1 MAWSGDG
8 RMPAVMKQLLEI
20 ERSLNNFMLE
30 TVLKLQTLT
39 QTKVFLLLES
49 KHYRRYC
56 GNPEMVLC
64 FENSD
69 FQLDAKANQIDIEV
83 TLDPAANTLRENLR
97 KKRRRGHYR
106 VGSALENEVVGVS
119 PPKRSR
125 PNNGHHE
132 TAGEATTTANNEDLY
147 IKQEL
152 DDDPHFTDDQVNEVL
167 DHFERNDGLEF
178 KRKLSSSTGHLLS
191 ALDEDEDENGE
202 LEGTEFLGGP
212 PFREGMYSLENI
224 TKSQKFRT
232 LEKVQD
238 VSRAYIKGSWEF
250 ALLGSTMYDIG
261 NSTRGKRVA
270 MIMPI
275 FTWPS
280 RRDTNARRE
289 ICHTIGGW
297 VSSSLSSL
305 TLIHLVRFILIPVR

>member
-1 MAWSGDG
+1 
-8 RMPAVMKQLLEI
+8 MKQLLEI

-69 FQLDAKANQIDIEV
+69 FQLDAKGNQIDIEV

-106 VGSALENEVVGVS
+106 VGSVLENEGVT

-125 PNNGHHE
+125 PNNGHQE
-132 TAGEATTTANNEDLY
+132 TAGEATTSNEDLF
-147 IKQEL
+147 IKQEA

-167 DHFERNDGLEF
+167 DHFEQNDGFEF
-178 KRKLSSSTGHLLS
+178 NRSRKLSSSTGHLLS
-191 ALDEDEDENGE
+191 AMDEEDDENGE

-261 NSTRGKRVA
+261 NTTDERK
-270 MIMPI
+270 
-275 FTWPS
+275 
-280 RRDTNARRE
+280 
-289 ICHTIGGW
+289 
-297 VSSSLSSL
+297 
-305 TLIHLVRFILIPVR
+305 